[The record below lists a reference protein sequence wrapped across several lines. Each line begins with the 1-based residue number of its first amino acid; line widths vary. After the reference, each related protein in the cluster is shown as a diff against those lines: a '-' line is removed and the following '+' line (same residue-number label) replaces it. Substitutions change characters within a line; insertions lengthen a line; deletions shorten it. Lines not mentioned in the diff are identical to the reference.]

1 MAAVSG
7 ALYPQSRS
15 YILSS
20 DVVAPLMNEKPSKI
34 KTQIKLCPEEKWS
47 VNAAD
52 LTKQKHLWKMI
63 AIVDWLRLL

>member
-34 KTQIKLCPEEKWS
+34 KTQIKLCPEEK
-47 VNAAD
+47 
-52 LTKQKHLWKMI
+52 
-63 AIVDWLRLL
+63 